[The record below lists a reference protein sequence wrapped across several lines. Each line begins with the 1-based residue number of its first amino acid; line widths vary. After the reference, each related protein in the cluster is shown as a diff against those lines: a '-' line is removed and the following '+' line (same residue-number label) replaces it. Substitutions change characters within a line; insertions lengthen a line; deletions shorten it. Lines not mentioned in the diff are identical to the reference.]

1 MQLYQQLAESRV
13 VGQKS
18 SANQSSHV
26 HADIHPQPPPQHHEE
41 HHHHRRRHHHHMSR
55 MDISRSES
63 SHNESHFD
71 KHEMYRLER
80 VLCALR
86 KNGQLKKARPGLQ
99 FCPGKYYEAAGC
111 FKPADSGAPEGYLW
125 LHASEPETRL
135 LCHKMVFSA
144 EQEPAAF
151 EEIWACGEAL
161 PLRGLVLSLGSGS
174 ALCGLPLALWMS

>member
-13 VGQKS
+13 AGQKN
-18 SANQSSHV
+18 SASQSSHV
-26 HADIHPQPPPQHHEE
+26 HADMHPQHPQQHEE
-41 HHHHRRRHHHHMSR
+41 QQHRHMHVSR
-55 MDISRSES
+55 MDISHSES
-63 SHNESHFD
+63 SHKESHFD

-99 FCPGKYYEAAGC
+99 FRPGKYYEIAGC

-125 LHASEPETRL
+125 LHAKEPEIRL

-144 EQEPAAF
+144 EQEHAAF

-161 PLRGLVLSLGSGS
+161 PLRGVVLSLRCAE